1 MLPLGWVDLIGLGV
15 LALSLGLGLWRGF
28 VLEALALLGWGVA
41 YFAALWL
48 APQWAP
54 HLPLA
59 EPDSGLNHAAALGL
73 AFLAVL
79 IGWGLASRV
88 VRLLVDATPLRGAD
102 RVLGAAFGL
111 LRGVL
116 LLMLAAVV
124 VTHTPAGESLDWR
137 RSHAAQWL
145 GVALQR
151 VEPWLPGELAQ
162 YLRT

>member
-1 MLPLGWVDLIGLGV
+1 M
-15 LALSLGLGLWRGF
+15 
-28 VLEALALLGWGVA
+28 
-41 YFAALWL
+41 
-48 APQWAP
+48 
-54 HLPLA
+54 
-59 EPDSGLNHAAALGL
+59 
-73 AFLAVL
+73 L

-88 VRLLVDATPLRGAD
+88 VRLLIDATPLRGAD

-116 LLMLAAVV
+116 LLMLVAVV
-124 VTHTPAGESLDWR
+124 VAHTPAGESLEWR
-137 RSHAAQWL
+137 RSHAAQWI